1 MDTVI
6 SLAYAASVAVSQ
18 ALVTFSQIRA
28 DQQAIAKMS
37 DSQINDLVENKVQK
51 PAIGF
56 GRAMGG

>member
-28 DQQAIAKMS
+28 DQQALLKMT
-37 DSQINDLVENKVQK
+37 DSQIQELADSKTQKV
-51 PAIGF
+51 AIGF
-56 GRAMGG
+56 NRV